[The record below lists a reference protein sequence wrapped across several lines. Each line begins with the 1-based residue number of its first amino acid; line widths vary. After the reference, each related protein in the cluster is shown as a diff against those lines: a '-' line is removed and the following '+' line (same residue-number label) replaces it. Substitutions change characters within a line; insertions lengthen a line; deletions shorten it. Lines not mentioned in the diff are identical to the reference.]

1 MAEKEGSEKAE
12 ILFDAKITDINIYSQ
27 QNTLKIRFGGEQMK
41 NKGLRFKITLIIISI
56 LLVQFIII
64 FIKDKKEFD
73 NNLEFSIKNILNYK
87 YNSLRNSIKEYEKI
101 GDIYLTG
108 LMANK
113 EITDAFKEKDR
124 DKLIKLTKENY
135 DILKKEGKVEQIQFH
150 EISAISFL
158 RLHKIEKYGDDLS
171 EFRKTV
177 VEANR
182 QKVQIVGIEV
192 GVGDLGVRVVR
203 PIFDTEGNHLG
214 SVEYGGNLDNKFI
227 KKIIDEASEE
237 LKEGGLDISIVS
249 KNLKG
254 DLMLVGSSYEKELE
268 KNAGLIINEL
278 GKTGR
283 KIEVKEGYVISYT
296 ELKDFS
302 NNSIGFI
309 KIKFSISEILKNQ
322 KENFAKTVVIQFLT
336 LIFIV
341 GAISFLVDKLII
353 KHIKKLSD
361 ISKDLADG
369 EGDLTIRLNE
379 KSKDEIGTMSHNMNN
394 FLNNISNIV
403 SIIKKESNII
413 NVDSEEIS
421 HQMDTITNRA
431 VKQIEIKDE
440 LYNGMKNIKEKMN
453 VILDNVRNQ
462 AGATEEISSSVI
474 EISGSF
480 EQIAKNAENTMVLS
494 SDAYNSAEEGYKLVE
509 NTIDRIKDLENNAKK
524 IDEKLKNLSQI
535 SEQTNLL
542 ALNAAIEAARAGD
555 AGKGFAVVADEVRKL
570 ADSSKEFT
578 ESIYNL
584 NEEMK
589 KSVIKSTNVS
599 ESTKQKIKEIKG
611 KVEISNKEIMS
622 VSQAIEEL
630 STAMNEIESGVQNI
644 SRSSSEIEE
653 KAMEQT
659 EIIDKNEKVL
669 IELGEIIE
677 QNTSS
682 TEETSASSVELV
694 AVAEGLKKMANKFK
708 TDDNSKGIQKL

>member
-1 MAEKEGSEKAE
+1 MKKMGLTIKTKISLTVLMLEIVLSIILIVFSIYNNEVSTKKLMGEKILGILNTAKFGIDGDKFENIAKSRNESDEYYEELRKNLIKIKEANELKYLYTVVKNNNEEFVYIVDGNEKESEGFSKIGDVGKVE
-12 ILFDAKITDINIYSQ
+12 DDGGEKLLSTFDLGKDNYTDIINQ
-27 QNTLKIRFGGEQMK
+27 GEWGYLLSGFSTIK
-41 NKGLRFKITLIIISI
+41 NSKNEVVGVIAGDISANMVKGEINKFKIKIIIFSLIIIILTYSI
-56 LLVQFIII
+56 IGVVV
-64 FIKDKKEFD
+64 KK
-73 NNLEFSIKNILNYK
+73 IVKP
-87 YNSLRNSIKEYEKI
+87 IKE
-101 GDIYLTG
+101 
-108 LMANK
+108 
-113 EITDAFKEKDR
+113 
-124 DKLIKLTKENY
+124 
-135 DILKKEGKVEQIQFH
+135 V
-150 EISAISFL
+150 
-158 RLHKIEKYGDDLS
+158 
-171 EFRKTV
+171 
-177 VEANR
+177 
-182 QKVQIVGIEV
+182 
-192 GVGDLGVRVVR
+192 
-203 PIFDTEGNHLG
+203 
-214 SVEYGGNLDNKFI
+214 
-227 KKIIDEASEE
+227 
-237 LKEGGLDISIVS
+237 
-249 KNLKG
+249 
-254 DLMLVGSSYEKELE
+254 
-268 KNAGLIINEL
+268 
-278 GKTGR
+278 
-283 KIEVKEGYVISYT
+283 
-296 ELKDFS
+296 
-302 NNSIGFI
+302 
-309 KIKFSISEILKNQ
+309 
-322 KENFAKTVVIQFLT
+322 
-336 LIFIV
+336 
-341 GAISFLVDKLII
+341 
-353 KHIKKLSD
+353 SD
-361 ISKDLADG
+361 ISDDLAKG
-369 EGDLTIRLNE
+369 EGDLTIRLNY
-379 KSKDEIGTMSHNMNN
+379 KSKDEIGIMSNN
-394 FLNNISNIV
+394 LNSFLDSIHNIV
-403 SIIKKESNII
+403 SVIKEESEIVKVN
-413 NVDSEEIS
+413 SEEIS

-431 VKQIEIKDE
+431 IKQIEIKDE
-440 LYNGMKNIKEKMN
+440 LYNGINNIKEKMN

-589 KSVIKSTNVS
+589 KSVVKSTNVS

-644 SRSSSEIEE
+644 SSSSSEIEE

-669 IELGEIIE
+669 IELAGIIE

-694 AVAEGLKKMANKFK
+694 SVAEGLKKMANKFK
-708 TDDNSKGIQKL
+708 TDDNSKGS

>member
-1 MAEKEGSEKAE
+1 MKKMGLTIKTKISLTVLMLEIVLSIILIVFSIYNNEVSTKKLMGEKILGILNTAKFGIDGDKFENIAKSRNESDEYYEELRKNLIKIKEANELKYLYTVVKNNNEEFVYIVDGNEKESEGFSKIGDVGKVE
-12 ILFDAKITDINIYSQ
+12 DIGEEKLLSTFDLGKDNYTDIINH
-27 QNTLKIRFGGEQMK
+27 GEWGYLLSGFSTIK
-41 NKGLRFKITLIIISI
+41 NSKNEVVGVIAGDISANMVKGEINKFKFKIIIFSLIIIILTYSI
-56 LLVQFIII
+56 IGVVV
-64 FIKDKKEFD
+64 KK
-73 NNLEFSIKNILNYK
+73 IVKP
-87 YNSLRNSIKEYEKI
+87 IKE
-101 GDIYLTG
+101 
-108 LMANK
+108 
-113 EITDAFKEKDR
+113 
-124 DKLIKLTKENY
+124 
-135 DILKKEGKVEQIQFH
+135 V
-150 EISAISFL
+150 
-158 RLHKIEKYGDDLS
+158 
-171 EFRKTV
+171 
-177 VEANR
+177 
-182 QKVQIVGIEV
+182 
-192 GVGDLGVRVVR
+192 
-203 PIFDTEGNHLG
+203 
-214 SVEYGGNLDNKFI
+214 
-227 KKIIDEASEE
+227 
-237 LKEGGLDISIVS
+237 
-249 KNLKG
+249 
-254 DLMLVGSSYEKELE
+254 
-268 KNAGLIINEL
+268 
-278 GKTGR
+278 
-283 KIEVKEGYVISYT
+283 
-296 ELKDFS
+296 
-302 NNSIGFI
+302 
-309 KIKFSISEILKNQ
+309 
-322 KENFAKTVVIQFLT
+322 
-336 LIFIV
+336 
-341 GAISFLVDKLII
+341 
-353 KHIKKLSD
+353 SD
-361 ISKDLADG
+361 ISDDLAKG
-369 EGDLTIRLNE
+369 EGDLTIRLNY
-379 KSKDEIGTMSHNMNN
+379 KSKDEIGIMSNN
-394 FLNNISNIV
+394 LNSFLDSIHNIV
-403 SIIKKESNII
+403 SVIKEESEIVKVN
-413 NVDSEEIS
+413 SEEIS

-431 VKQIEIKDE
+431 IKQIEIKDE
-440 LYNGMKNIKEKMN
+440 LYNGIKNIKEKMN

-589 KSVIKSTNVS
+589 KSVVKSTNVS

-644 SRSSSEIEE
+644 SSSSSEIEE

-669 IELGEIIE
+669 IELAGIIE

-694 AVAEGLKKMANKFK
+694 AVAEGLKKIANKFK
-708 TDDNSKGIQKL
+708 TDDNSKGS

>member
-1 MAEKEGSEKAE
+1 MKKMGLTIKTKMSLTVLMLEIVLSIILIVFSIYNNEVSTKKLMGEKILGILNTAKFGIDGDKFENIAKSRNESDEYYEELRKNLIKIKEANELKYLYTVVKNNNEEFVYIVDGNEKESEGFSKIGDVGKVE
-12 ILFDAKITDINIYSQ
+12 DNGGEKLLSTFDLGKDNYTDIINQ
-27 QNTLKIRFGGEQMK
+27 GEWRYLLSGFSTIK
-41 NKGLRFKITLIIISI
+41 NSKNEVVGVIAGDISANMVKGEINKFKFKIIIFSLIIIILTYSI
-56 LLVQFIII
+56 IGVVV
-64 FIKDKKEFD
+64 KK
-73 NNLEFSIKNILNYK
+73 I
-87 YNSLRNSIKEYEKI
+87 
-101 GDIYLTG
+101 
-108 LMANK
+108 
-113 EITDAFKEKDR
+113 
-124 DKLIKLTKENY
+124 
-135 DILKKEGKVEQIQFH
+135 
-150 EISAISFL
+150 
-158 RLHKIEKYGDDLS
+158 
-171 EFRKTV
+171 
-177 VEANR
+177 
-182 QKVQIVGIEV
+182 
-192 GVGDLGVRVVR
+192 VR
-203 PIFDTEGNHLG
+203 PI
-214 SVEYGGNLDNKFI
+214 
-227 KKIIDEASEE
+227 
-237 LKEGGLDISIVS
+237 KEV
-249 KNLKG
+249 
-254 DLMLVGSSYEKELE
+254 
-268 KNAGLIINEL
+268 
-278 GKTGR
+278 
-283 KIEVKEGYVISYT
+283 
-296 ELKDFS
+296 
-302 NNSIGFI
+302 
-309 KIKFSISEILKNQ
+309 
-322 KENFAKTVVIQFLT
+322 
-336 LIFIV
+336 
-341 GAISFLVDKLII
+341 
-353 KHIKKLSD
+353 SD
-361 ISKDLADG
+361 ISDDLAKG
-369 EGDLTIRLNE
+369 EGDLTIRLNY
-379 KSKDEIGTMSHNMNN
+379 KSKDEIGIMSNN
-394 FLNNISNIV
+394 LNSFLDSIHNIV
-403 SIIKKESNII
+403 SVIKEESEIVKVN
-413 NVDSEEIS
+413 SEEIS

-431 VKQIEIKDE
+431 IKQIEIKDE
-440 LYNGMKNIKEKMN
+440 LYNGIKNIKEKMN

-589 KSVIKSTNVS
+589 KSVVKSTNVS

-644 SRSSSEIEE
+644 SSSSSEIEE

-669 IELGEIIE
+669 IELAGIIE

-694 AVAEGLKKMANKFK
+694 AVAEGLKKIANKFK
-708 TDDNSKGIQKL
+708 TDDNSKGS

>member
-1 MAEKEGSEKAE
+1 LSGFSTIKNSKNEVVGVIAGDISANMVKGE
-12 ILFDAKITDINIYSQ
+12 I
-27 QNTLKIRFGGEQMK
+27 
-41 NKGLRFKITLIIISI
+41 NKFKFKIIIFSLIIIILTYSI
-56 LLVQFIII
+56 IGVVV
-64 FIKDKKEFD
+64 KK
-73 NNLEFSIKNILNYK
+73 I
-87 YNSLRNSIKEYEKI
+87 
-101 GDIYLTG
+101 
-108 LMANK
+108 
-113 EITDAFKEKDR
+113 
-124 DKLIKLTKENY
+124 
-135 DILKKEGKVEQIQFH
+135 
-150 EISAISFL
+150 
-158 RLHKIEKYGDDLS
+158 
-171 EFRKTV
+171 
-177 VEANR
+177 
-182 QKVQIVGIEV
+182 
-192 GVGDLGVRVVR
+192 VR
-203 PIFDTEGNHLG
+203 PI
-214 SVEYGGNLDNKFI
+214 
-227 KKIIDEASEE
+227 
-237 LKEGGLDISIVS
+237 KEV
-249 KNLKG
+249 
-254 DLMLVGSSYEKELE
+254 
-268 KNAGLIINEL
+268 
-278 GKTGR
+278 
-283 KIEVKEGYVISYT
+283 
-296 ELKDFS
+296 
-302 NNSIGFI
+302 
-309 KIKFSISEILKNQ
+309 
-322 KENFAKTVVIQFLT
+322 
-336 LIFIV
+336 
-341 GAISFLVDKLII
+341 
-353 KHIKKLSD
+353 SD
-361 ISKDLADG
+361 ISDDLAKG
-369 EGDLTIRLNE
+369 EGDLTIRLNY
-379 KSKDEIGTMSHNMNN
+379 KSKDEIGIMSNN
-394 FLNNISNIV
+394 LNSFLDSIHNIV
-403 SIIKKESNII
+403 SVIKEESEIV
-413 NVDSEEIS
+413 NVNSEEIS

-431 VKQIEIKDE
+431 IKQIEIKDE
-440 LYNGMKNIKEKMN
+440 LYNGIKNIKEKMN

-589 KSVIKSTNVS
+589 KSVVKSTNVS

-644 SRSSSEIEE
+644 SSSSSEIEE

-669 IELGEIIE
+669 IELAGIIE

-694 AVAEGLKKMANKFK
+694 AVAEGLKKIANKFK
-708 TDDNSKGIQKL
+708 TDDNSKGS

>member
-1 MAEKEGSEKAE
+1 MKKMGLTIKTKMSLTVIMLEIVLSIILIVFSIYNNEVSTKKLMGEKILGILNTAKFGIDGDKFENIAKSRNESDEYYEELRKNLIKIKEANELKYLYTVVKNNNEEFVYIVDGNEKESEGFSKIGDVGKVE
-12 ILFDAKITDINIYSQ
+12 DIGEEKLLSTFDLGKDNYTDIINQ
-27 QNTLKIRFGGEQMK
+27 GEWGYLLSGFSTIK
-41 NKGLRFKITLIIISI
+41 NSKNEVVGVIAGDISANMVKGEINKFKFKIIIFSLIIIILTYSI
-56 LLVQFIII
+56 IGVVV
-64 FIKDKKEFD
+64 KK
-73 NNLEFSIKNILNYK
+73 I
-87 YNSLRNSIKEYEKI
+87 
-101 GDIYLTG
+101 
-108 LMANK
+108 
-113 EITDAFKEKDR
+113 
-124 DKLIKLTKENY
+124 
-135 DILKKEGKVEQIQFH
+135 
-150 EISAISFL
+150 
-158 RLHKIEKYGDDLS
+158 
-171 EFRKTV
+171 
-177 VEANR
+177 
-182 QKVQIVGIEV
+182 
-192 GVGDLGVRVVR
+192 VR
-203 PIFDTEGNHLG
+203 PI
-214 SVEYGGNLDNKFI
+214 
-227 KKIIDEASEE
+227 
-237 LKEGGLDISIVS
+237 KEV
-249 KNLKG
+249 
-254 DLMLVGSSYEKELE
+254 
-268 KNAGLIINEL
+268 
-278 GKTGR
+278 
-283 KIEVKEGYVISYT
+283 
-296 ELKDFS
+296 
-302 NNSIGFI
+302 
-309 KIKFSISEILKNQ
+309 
-322 KENFAKTVVIQFLT
+322 
-336 LIFIV
+336 
-341 GAISFLVDKLII
+341 
-353 KHIKKLSD
+353 SD
-361 ISKDLADG
+361 ISDDLAKG
-369 EGDLTIRLNE
+369 EGDLTIRLNY
-379 KSKDEIGTMSHNMNN
+379 KSKDEIGIMSNN
-394 FLNNISNIV
+394 LNSFLDSIHNIV
-403 SIIKKESNII
+403 SVIKEESEIV
-413 NVDSEEIS
+413 NVNSEEIS

-431 VKQIEIKDE
+431 IKQIEIKDE
-440 LYNGMKNIKEKMN
+440 LYNGINNIKEKMN

-589 KSVIKSTNVS
+589 KSVVKSTNVS

-630 STAMNEIESGVQNI
+630 STAMNEIESGVQDI
-644 SRSSSEIEE
+644 SSSSSEIEE

-669 IELGEIIE
+669 IELAGIIE

-694 AVAEGLKKMANKFK
+694 AVAEGLKKIANKFK
-708 TDDNSKGIQKL
+708 TDDNSKGS